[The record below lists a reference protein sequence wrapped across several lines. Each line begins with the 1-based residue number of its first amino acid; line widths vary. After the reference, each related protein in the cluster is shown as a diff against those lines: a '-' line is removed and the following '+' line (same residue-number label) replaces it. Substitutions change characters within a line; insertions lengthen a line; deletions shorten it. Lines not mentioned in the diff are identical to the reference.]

1 MTSIEID
8 GSTKC
13 EQCSRVYEK
22 YSIDSLILKQGGI
35 CQICHAKQSGK
46 YSNGQSS
53 AIGSL
58 ITAVRGLR
66 HFYDTTNPDFISHA
80 DFDKNEVHAYIKM
93 AVNALDGME
102 SGE

>member
-1 MTSIEID
+1 MSEID

-13 EQCSRVYEK
+13 ERCSRVYEK

-35 CQICHAKQSGK
+35 CQICQAEQSGK
-46 YSNGQSS
+46 YADGQSS

-80 DFDKNEVHAYIKM
+80 DFEKNEVHAYITM

>member
-1 MTSIEID
+1 MSEID

-22 YSIDSLILKQGGI
+22 YSIDSLILSQGGI
-35 CQICHAKQSGK
+35 CQICRAEQSGK
-46 YSNGQSS
+46 YTDGQSS
-53 AIGSL
+53 AIGNL

-66 HFYDTTNPDFISHA
+66 HFYDTANPDFVSHA
-80 DFDKNEVHAYIKM
+80 DFDKNEVHAYIAM

-102 SGE
+102 DDQ